1 MIISE
6 IRVAGFERLAGRLA
20 GCAEYVADIFFD
32 GASAPGLCRF
42 KITIIRSSRKTLP
55 D

>member
-1 MIISE
+1 MIVSE
-6 IRVAGFERLAGRLA
+6 IRVAGFGRLA
-20 GCAEYVADIFFD
+20 VCAELVADFFHD
-32 GASAPGLCRF
+32 ASAPGLCRF